1 MKKFEKIDPER
12 LTKSAEVFA
21 ELRADRFFWKASGY
35 TYAELE
41 RPGITEGVLVA
52 WHLAATQ
59 FPDGAML
66 QRRL

>member
-12 LTKSAEVFA
+12 LAKWSPP
-21 ELRADRFFWKASGY
+21 
-35 TYAELE
+35 
-41 RPGITEGVLVA
+41 RPGITEGVLVD
-52 WHLAATQ
+52 WHLTATQ